1 MIIGQKLKEARARAG
16 LSQEAVSEEIHVS
29 RQTVSNWE
37 TEKTYPDVVSLVKLS
52 DLYGVSLDE
61 LLKGDSDML
70 RHLEESTNTVKSQR
84 RLSITTSLIAA
95 VIVAVFL
102 FGNDLG
108 SALGWIELAG
118 VFILLCAADFAYAG
132 YVKRP
137 LQIASRILIILCII
151 VYLGIIALCALVAV
165 DAFQSG
171 DAATGAKLLGTAV
184 LVAVCI
190 YVLFI
195 RRLIRKLKE
204 QRENGTSGDIRECQI
219 RSAA

>member
-16 LSQEAVSEEIHVS
+16 LSQEAVSEAIHVS

-52 DLYGVSLDE
+52 DLFGVSLDE

-84 RLSITTSLIAA
+84 RLSITVSLIAA
-95 VIVAVFL
+95 IIVAVFL
-102 FGNDLG
+102 FGNDLD

-118 VFILLCAADFAYAG
+118 VFILLCVADFAYAG
-132 YVKRP
+132 YAKRP
-137 LQIASRILIILCII
+137 LQIASRVLIILCIVI
-151 VYLGIIALCALVAV
+151 YLGIIALCAAVAL
-165 DAFQSG
+165 DAFRSG
-171 DAATGAKLLGTAV
+171 DGALGWRMVATIL
-184 LVAVCI
+184 LVAVCV

-195 RRLIRKLKE
+195 RRFIKWLAKRG
-204 QRENGTSGDIRECQI
+204 QG
-219 RSAA
+219 

>member
-16 LSQEAVSEEIHVS
+16 LSQEAVSEKIHVS

-37 TEKTYPDVVSLVKLS
+37 TEKTYPDVISLVKLS

-84 RLSITTSLIAA
+84 RLNITVSLIAT
-95 VIVAVFL
+95 VIVAAFI
-102 FGNDLG
+102 FRNDLG

-132 YVKRP
+132 YAKRP
-137 LQIASRILIILCII
+137 LQIASRILIILCIVI
-151 VYLGIIALCALVAV
+151 YLGIIALCAAVAL
-165 DAFQSG
+165 DAFRSG
-171 DAATGAKLLGTAV
+171 DEALGWRMVATIL
-184 LVAVCI
+184 LVAVCV
-190 YVLFI
+190 YLLFI
-195 RRLIRKLKE
+195 HWFIKWLAKHG
-204 QRENGTSGDIRECQI
+204 QN
-219 RSAA
+219 